1 MTSLIKAP
9 LGFRYMTMLLSVTH
23 FRKMHYTVSAL
34 ECNEDL
40 QTMKIEED
48 FRLTLKR
55 IFLPKKE
62 RNQQKNKQEEW
73 GQENVLL

>member
-23 FRKMHYTVSAL
+23 FQKMHYTVSAL

>member
-1 MTSLIKAP
+1 
-9 LGFRYMTMLLSVTH
+9 MTMLLSVTH

-34 ECNEDL
+34 KSNEDL

-48 FRLTLKR
+48 FHSTLKE
-55 IFLPKKE
+55 IKKE
-62 RNQQKNKQEEW
+62 RNRQKNKPEEW

>member
-1 MTSLIKAP
+1 
-9 LGFRYMTMLLSVTH
+9 MTMLLSVTH
-23 FRKMHYTVSAL
+23 FQKMHYTVSAL

-73 GQENVLL
+73 GQENVLLWSLQDC